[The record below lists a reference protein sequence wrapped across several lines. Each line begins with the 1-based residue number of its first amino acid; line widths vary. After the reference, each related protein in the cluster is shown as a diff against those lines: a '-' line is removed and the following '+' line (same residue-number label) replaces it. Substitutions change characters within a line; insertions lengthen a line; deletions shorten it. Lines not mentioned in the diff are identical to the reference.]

1 LLFFEPRREAVAK
14 SFSRLLDE
22 FEEAVREHAFIGT
35 KTEYPDEVADIERDY
50 EWAKVALLRRWE
62 KANAS

>member
-1 LLFFEPRREAVAK
+1 MAK